1 MKRFNLIAAILITAA
16 VLTLVV
22 LTVRQLAV
30 GEPDARDTPTPPAT
44 VTPDSQTTPTR
55 TPDGGEAPEDTPDV
69 PPPPTLPPVD
79 GDRFTIEAPYG
90 RERLSMTV
98 DTAGYTREEME
109 DGDLYYAK
117 SDESRSVFIEII
129 FVGDSLSARKPSFLD
144 AYLPGFISMTELG
157 EVLVSSSSV
166 VGEGITVTDGASTF
180 DAWLIE
186 VENGFFA
193 VVAGYQTLEQGGEL
207 YRMLNTLTFER

>member
-1 MKRFNLIAAILITAA
+1 MKRFNLIAAILIAA
-16 VLTLVV
+16 ALLTLVT

-30 GEPDARDTPTPPAT
+30 GESDARDTPTPPAT
-44 VTPDSQTTPTR
+44 ITPDSQTTPTR
-55 TPDGGEAPEDTPDV
+55 APDSGATPDDTPDI
-69 PPPPTLPPVD
+69 PPPPTLPPVE

-90 RERLSMTV
+90 RERLSITV

-144 AYLPGFISMTELG
+144 AYLPGFINWEDLG
-157 EVLVSSSSV
+157 EVLVASSAV
-166 VGEGITVTDGASTF
+166 VSEGITVTDGVSTF

-186 VENGFFA
+186 VDNGFFA